1 MILHA
6 DLDAFY
12 AAVAQRDDPRLRG
25 IPLVV
30 SGRSRR
36 AVVLTASYEARPFG
50 VRSAMP
56 LFMALERCPQL
67 TVVPPDFE
75 KYREASRAVFAIL
88 RDEARIVERLSLD
101 EAFCDLGDCDVDEAV
116 GLAKRVKQSVLNAT
130 RLTIS
135 IGVATSKTVAKI
147 ACDDGK
153 PDGLVVVP
161 PLTEAEYLADK
172 PVSRMWG
179 VGPKTDARL
188 RAAGIEQ
195 IGQLALLDDE
205 RLFALFGRWGREMR
219 DLARGVD
226 RRPVSDDESV
236 RSISSEETFEH
247 DITDVP
253 SLVAAV
259 RAQASELAE
268 RLRGRGLVAKTV
280 GVKVK
285 LADFS
290 VHGRQTSLAHPTDD
304 HRIIGAAAVFCLQR
318 ASVEGSRV
326 RLIGTKV
333 AALTTAGPK
342 QLGLFSQMAS
352 SGAIQPA
359 SHTSAEREGRPAV
372 LSNNLTP
379 GKGSR

>member
-56 LFMALERCPQL
+56 LFMALERCPHL

-75 KYREASRAVFAIL
+75 KYRAASRAVVEIL
-88 RDEARIVERLSLD
+88 RAEAQVVERLSLD
-101 EAFCDLGDCDVDEAV
+101 EAFCDLGECAIEEAITV
-116 GLAKRVKQSVLNAT
+116 ARRIKGKVAEAT
-130 RLTIS
+130 GLTIS
-135 IGVATSKTVAKI
+135 IGISTSKAVAKI

-153 PDGLVVVP
+153 PDGLLPVP
-161 PLTEAEYLADK
+161 PDTEAQYLAGK
-172 PVSRMWG
+172 PVSRLWG
-179 VGPKTDARL
+179 VGPKTDAKL
-188 RAAGIEQ
+188 RAAGVET
-195 IGQLALLDDE
+195 IGQLAILDDE

-219 DLARGVD
+219 DLARGID
-226 RRPVSDDESV
+226 RRRVTDDDSV

-247 DITDVP
+247 DVTDMP
-253 SLVAAV
+253 TLAKAV
-259 RAQASELAE
+259 RAQAAELSE
-268 RLRGRGLVAKTV
+268 RLRHRGLYAKTV

-285 LADFS
+285 LADFT
-290 VHGRQTSLAHPTDD
+290 VRGRQTSLAQPTDD
-304 HRIIGAAAVFCLQR
+304 RRIIAAAAVFCLGR
-318 ASVEGSRV
+318 AGIEGSRV

-333 AALTTAGPK
+333 AALTEMGAK
-342 QLGLFSQMAS
+342 QLGLFGHAAQ
-352 SGAIQPA
+352 
-359 SHTSAEREGRPAV
+359 EGV
-372 LSNNLTP
+372 
-379 GKGSR
+379 K